1 MTTPCTTPTPCP
13 MLIGK
18 TGKCGHRVLYGPDA
32 CWRRDVRPERKCG
45 EQDSVNPFA
54 GEGEE

>member
-32 CWRRDVRPERKCG
+32 CWRRDGRPERKCG
-45 EQDSVNPFA
+45 EQDSVSPFA